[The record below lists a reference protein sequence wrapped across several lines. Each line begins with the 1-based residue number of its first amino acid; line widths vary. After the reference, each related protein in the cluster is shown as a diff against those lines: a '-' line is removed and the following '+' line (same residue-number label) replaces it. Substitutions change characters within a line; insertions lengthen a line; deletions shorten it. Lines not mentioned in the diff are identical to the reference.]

1 MLYAS
6 TRNRD
11 LRVSSA
17 EAIEK
22 GISTD
27 GGLFVPTEIPTV
39 KLSLLE
45 NLLAANYQQRAKK
58 ILALFLTDYTD
69 TEIENCVQA
78 AYTDDKFL
86 PEPAHFKDITAKG
99 GILELW
105 RGPTSAFKDMALQIL
120 PHLLGVAIRKNNNQG
135 ETIILVAT
143 SGDTGKAALEGFA
156 NVPNTKIIVFYPHNG
171 VSKIQK
177 LQMATQQGDNVYVLA
192 VEGNFD
198 DAQTGVKKIF
208 ANKKFNMELAAEKYQ
223 LSSANSINWGRL
235 VPQVVYYFSAYLDAI
250 NNNKIKLGDK
260 INFVVPTGNFGNI
273 LAAYYAKGMGL
284 PVNKLICASNI
295 NDVLTEFLST
305 GVYNKNRA
313 FHKTISPSMDILI
326 SSNVERL
333 LYILS
338 GGNSNLVQE
347 YFAELEHKGE
357 YTVNPEI
364 FAALQKTFVPYQF
377 DDLSTKNAIHK
388 LYTEKKYLL
397 DTHTAVAWQA
407 FTEYSK
413 TSGDDH
419 YSIVVSTASPFKF
432 SEDVLDAIGG
442 KSETAETEFAVLRN
456 LSALTNWSI
465 PEKMSSLEKLPVLHT
480 QIIAKDLMEE
490 YVRKLILK

>member
-1 MLYAS
+1 MLYTS

-27 GGLFVPTEIPTV
+27 GGLFIPTEIPTI
-39 KLSLLE
+39 KLSVIE
-45 NLLAANYQQRAKK
+45 NLLSANYCQRAKK
-58 ILALFLTDYTD
+58 ILSLFLTDYT
-69 TEIENCVQA
+69 ESELENCVEA
-78 AYTDDKFL
+78 AYTNDKFL
-86 PEPAHFKDITAKG
+86 LEPAHLQDITDKS

-120 PHLLGVAIRKNNNQG
+120 PHLLGVAIRKNNNKG
-135 ETIILVAT
+135 ETVILVAT

-156 NVPNTKIIVFYPHNG
+156 NVPNTKIIVFYPDKG

-177 LQMATQQGDNVYVLA
+177 LQMSTQQGENVYVLA

-208 ANKKFNMELAAEKYQ
+208 ASKNLSMDLAAKKIQ

-235 VPQVVYYFSAYLDAI
+235 VPQIVYYFSAYADAVK
-250 NNNKIKLGDK
+250 NNKIKLGEK

-273 LAAYYAKGMGL
+273 LAAYYAKSMGL
-284 PVNKLICASNI
+284 PVHKLICASNV
-295 NDVLTEFLST
+295 NDVLCEFLST
-305 GVYNKNRA
+305 GVYKKNRP

-326 SSNVERL
+326 SSNIERL

-338 GGNSNLVQE
+338 DGNSNLVE
-347 YFAELEHKGE
+347 KYFTDLETHGE
-357 YTVNPEI
+357 YTVSADI
-364 FAALQKTFVPYQF
+364 FAKLQETFVPYHF
-377 DDLSTKNAIHK
+377 DDNDTKKAIHE

-407 FTEYSK
+407 FINYSEN
-413 TSGDDH
+413 SGDTH
-419 YSIVVSTASPFKF
+419 YSIVISTASPFKF
-432 SEDVLDAIGG
+432 SEDVLDSVGG
-442 KSETAETEFAVLRN
+442 KSSNAENEFEVLRD
-456 LSALTNWSI
+456 LSALTGWSI
-465 PEKMSSLEKLPVLHT
+465 PEKMSALEKLPVLHT
-480 QIIAKDLMEE
+480 QVIDKDLMEE
-490 YVRKLILK
+490 YVRNITLK